1 MIITPFLFQGVIFMP
16 TMGIFEKIKLFI
28 CILFITNTSLV
39 YGAFIVEPFMGNS
52 TSAIIDYTVRF
63 KIPPENKDTIEWLK
77 QDKIENLKE
86 YDRYNQNEIK
96 NLNRE
101 LQSFARERI
110 YNYKASFAFNKDEM
124 IVKEDKTNPKAISYF
139 SNNEKANKV
148 EYYCATNNHIDRASY
163 KSNTYNP
170 YGLLFKFKKG
180 YSDLFERNT
189 TLSIKSTNNEYQ
201 IKVKVQNE
209 IKINYVNADYLFFYF
224 TEPNQLNQIDYLRSD
239 QLIASLIIKEYKR
252 DSNGIFP
259 SYMIIRYQ
267 RDHNRYETCELNFI
281 SSKINQYIDPT
292 YFEFPI
298 IKDITTVTDNRFEPV
313 LYYRINSDKDFTD
326 EELTQNF
333 KEHLNN
339 TNQESPGN
347 TQKNN
352 HEKKTLTE
360 NILLPVLKISVGVLI
375 LLLLAYGYRKI
386 RREK

>member
-1 MIITPFLFQGVIFMP
+1 MLLIIFYM
-16 TMGIFEKIKLFI
+16 
-28 CILFITNTSLV
+28 TNMSMV
-39 YGAFIVEPFMGNS
+39 YGEFIVEPFMGNC
-52 TSAIIDYTVRF
+52 TSAIIDYTVTYT
-63 KIPPENKDTIEWLK
+63 IPPENKDTIEWLK

-86 YDRYNQNEIK
+86 NDLFNKNEINK
-96 NLNRE
+96 LNRQIKS
-101 LQSFARERI
+101 LDKERI
-110 YNYKASFAFNKDEM
+110 FTYKASFAFNRDEM
-124 IVKEDKTNPKAISYF
+124 IVKEDKINPKAIRYF
-139 SNNEKANKV
+139 SNNEKADKV

-180 YSDLFERNT
+180 YSDLFDRNT
-189 TLSIKSTNNEYQ
+189 TLSIKSTNNKYQ

-209 IKINYVNADYLFFYF
+209 IKINYVNADYLIFYF

-259 SYMIIRYQ
+259 SYMIIKYQ

-298 IKDITTVTDNRFEPV
+298 IKDITTVTDNRFEPE
-313 LYYRINSDKDFTD
+313 LYYRINSNKDFTD
-326 EELTQNF
+326 EELTQKY
-333 KEHLNN
+333 KEYLNN

-352 HEKKTLTE
+352 HEKKALTE
-360 NILLPVLKISVGVLI
+360 KILLSVLKISVGVLI